1 MSLSEQQLVDCDRS
15 ADDGCNGGLMDD
27 AFQYI
32 KQVGGLESE
41 AEYPYHAQV
50 GIATDH
56 LCNHF
61 QILWLKTNGLDD
73 DFYSC

>member
-27 AFQYI
+27 AFKYI

-41 AEYPYHAQV
+41 AEYPYLAVV
-50 GIATDH
+50 GFATDH
-56 LCNHF
+56 FIFISISNHF
-61 QILWLKTNGLDD
+61 QIL
-73 DFYSC
+73 